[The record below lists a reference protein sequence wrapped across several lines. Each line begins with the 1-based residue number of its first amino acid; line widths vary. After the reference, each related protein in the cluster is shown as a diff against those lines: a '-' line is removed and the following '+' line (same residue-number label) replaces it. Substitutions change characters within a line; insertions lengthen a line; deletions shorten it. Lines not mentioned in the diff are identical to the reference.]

1 MSIKAIQLFLIGL
14 LASLG
19 FASAQFPDVSVPAGA
34 QAGDLTLEACTLGE
48 GDDAVTAECGTLVV
62 PENRSDPDSRLIAL
76 PVALVRARSD
86 APGAPVFNLNGGPG
100 SSNLVGTPP
109 PWLAENHDVIAV
121 GYRGADGSVILET
134 PRVEQAMR
142 GKGGDLLG
150 DVSLRNLSSAMAEDF
165 AELTSQ
171 GVDITGYNIPEVV
184 ADMEAARVAL
194 GYDTVDLLSAS
205 YGTRVA
211 QYYAALFPEAIHRS
225 LMIAVNPPGR
235 MVWEPEML
243 DRQLE
248 YLSDLCAQNPE
259 CSSRTSDLAETI
271 RTVSNDMPRRWL
283 FLPIDP
289 GKVKLA
295 SFTMLSV
302 TPPEWVAA
310 VFHTFIA
317 AERGDASGLAALTLA
332 FTLPP
337 FDLTKLSNW
346 GDLIAK
352 GMTDFDPERDYLSD
366 MNPPDTILGS
376 PHSLLFFGAAQLE
389 PPGLGALPSELRQP
403 IPSDVETLLV
413 SGSIDLST
421 PAVYATDELL
431 PSLTNGEQV
440 ILSEF
445 GHLDFY
451 TPPEA
456 FERLVL
462 SFLDNGEADVSLYQ
476 AKTFS
481 FDPAFN
487 FPLIGKL
494 IAAAIVGIPLLLIA
508 IVLFIVS
515 RVRRRRRRSA
525 QAGPVTS

>member
-1 MSIKAIQLFLIGL
+1 MSIKVGHPFLIGL

-34 QAGDLTLEACTLGE
+34 QAGELTLEACTIGR
-48 GDDAVTAECGTLVV
+48 GDDAVEAECGTLVV
-62 PENRSDPDSRLIAL
+62 PENRTDPDSRLIAL
-76 PVALVRARSD
+76 PVARVRARASST
-86 APGAPVFNLNGGPG
+86 GEPVFNLNGGPG
-100 SSNLVGTPP
+100 SSNIVGTPP
-109 PWLAENHDVIAV
+109 PWLAENHDVITV
-121 GYRGADGSVILET
+121 GYRGVDGSVILET
-134 PRVEQAMR
+134 PRVERALR

-150 DVSLRNLSSAMAEDF
+150 EASIRNLAGAITADF

-171 GVDITGYNIPEVV
+171 GIDLAGYTVPEVV

-194 GYDTVDLLSAS
+194 GYDRIDLLSAS

-248 YLSDLCAQNPE
+248 YLSGLCAQNPE

-271 RTVSNDMPRRWL
+271 RSVSNDMPRRWL

-295 SFTMLSV
+295 AFVMMSV
-302 TPPEWVAA
+302 TPPAFGASAA
-310 VFHTFIA
+310 NAFIA

-337 FDLTKLSNW
+337 FNLTRSSSW
-346 GDLIAK
+346 GDLLAK
-352 GMTDFDPERDYLSD
+352 GMSDFDPERDYLSD
-366 MNPPDTILGS
+366 MNPTNSILGS

-389 PPGLGALPSELRQP
+389 PPGLGALPPELRQP
-403 IPSDVETLLV
+403 RPSDVETLLV

-421 PAVYATDELL
+421 PAPYATDELL
-431 PSLTNGEQV
+431 PSLANGEQV

-462 SFLDNGEADVSLYQ
+462 SFLDRGEADISLYE
-476 AKTFS
+476 AKTFT
-481 FDPAFN
+481 FDPALN
-487 FPLIGKL
+487 FPMIGKL
-494 IAAAIVGIPLLLIA
+494 IAAAIVGIPLLLVA
-508 IVLFIVS
+508 IVLFVVW
-515 RVRRRRRRSA
+515 RVRRRRRSA
-525 QAGPVTS
+525 QAGPATS